1 MNKNIKSLLVVISTA
16 IVFLMTGCGDSN
28 NTSTQTPT
36 VEPIQK
42 NSAEV
47 LEAPPT
53 APAIQ

>member
-1 MNKNIKSLLVVISTA
+1 
-16 IVFLMTGCGDSN
+16 MTGCGDSN